1 MEGSLK
7 DEFIYIDET
16 SMNEIVRL
24 NYEGKLIQ
32 ELTDEE
38 IGSFYQTRLSRI
50 RDMLEE
56 NQYIQYTQ
64 EEKEYFFQKA
74 SQLSEIPFGYAE
86 GWKVLNKDMSTF
98 VPLLI
103 LFISVL
109 LLPIFGS
116 DTKVSM
122 KELYRSTR
130 YGKKTLDTARILTA
144 FIVGSVLYFGG
155 ISLFFV
161 IRMIPFGLDGAMQY
175 IQSNMT
181 TFFSIFNM
189 TYLQQFFA
197 NVAVGFIALFFDV
210 CLLILIT
217 VVMDKMMNSAVVF
230 VLFLITLLLFDQMY
244 IWKVNHYFANFMPLR
259 MTSFTHYYIGNE
271 IYRIFG
277 CSLSCMIWS
286 ILLSS
291 LLAGIL
297 LLLLAIGWEKV
308 KSKRGLY

>member
-1 MEGSLK
+1 M
-7 DEFIYIDET
+7 
-16 SMNEIVRL
+16 
-24 NYEGKLIQ
+24 
-32 ELTDEE
+32 
-38 IGSFYQTRLSRI
+38 
-50 RDMLEE
+50 
-56 NQYIQYTQ
+56 
-64 EEKEYFFQKA
+64 
-74 SQLSEIPFGYAE
+74 
-86 GWKVLNKDMSTF
+86 
-98 VPLLI
+98 
-103 LFISVL
+103 
-109 LLPIFGS
+109 
-116 DTKVSM
+116 
-122 KELYRSTR
+122 
-130 YGKKTLDTARILTA
+130 
-144 FIVGSVLYFGG
+144 GG

-161 IRMIPFGLDGAMQY
+161 IRMIPFGLDGEMQY

-308 KSKRGLY
+308 KRKRGLY

>member
-1 MEGSLK
+1 MLMHGNEVKMIEIIKIESKRILSKRVFLFSACSTYLSLRRYMVSSVDGTMVTFQENLAHARTNQKGKAIDRELLSFMREK

-155 ISLFFV
+155 GDIV
-161 IRMIPFGLDGAMQY
+161 ILC
-175 IQSNMT
+175 N
-181 TFFSIFNM
+181 
-189 TYLQQFFA
+189 
-197 NVAVGFIALFFDV
+197 
-210 CLLILIT
+210 
-217 VVMDKMMNSAVVF
+217 
-230 VLFLITLLLFDQMY
+230 
-244 IWKVNHYFANFMPLR
+244 
-259 MTSFTHYYIGNE
+259 
-271 IYRIFG
+271 
-277 CSLSCMIWS
+277 
-286 ILLSS
+286 
-291 LLAGIL
+291 
-297 LLLLAIGWEKV
+297 
-308 KSKRGLY
+308 